1 MRKRLRKKLYVGE
14 FKELGFEV
22 TATFKPGVDVDARNA
37 FLERLLESTAVEE
50 LAFSGGT
57 SAAGLDGFFTLDHRG
72 SATEQHRERVRE
84 LLAKDPAIATPN
96 VGPLVDAWH
105 GG

>member
-1 MRKRLRKKLYVGE
+1 MNKRQRKKLYVGE
-14 FKELGFEV
+14 FKELGFELG
-22 TATFKPGVDVDARNA
+22 AQFRPGVDADARNA
-37 FLERLLESTAVEE
+37 FLERFLEQLSAEE

-57 SAAGLDGFFTLDHRG
+57 SAAGLDAFLTLDHRG
-72 SATEQHRERVRE
+72 SATEQHRERVKALMAAE
-84 LLAKDPAIATPN
+84 KDLVNPT